1 MLENAIWML
10 ILMGLTA
17 GCGLLLF
24 KRQPKRL
31 WLIVFAELAM
41 ICHFILTYVIF
52 ANGTEAAGTD
62 GLIYHQVAKD
72 VARQL
77 WSGTPLW
84 AVKYEYTWYTVMV
97 GIQYALFGVNRFAA
111 SFVNSFLAV
120 LSGYLLTDIALKLN
134 YSFKKAAFIGNVYLF
149 IPSML
154 VWTTDT
160 RKESLSFFISILLWY
175 LALRIVKE
183 REWSV
188 IKQGLCIGLV
198 CVLLYVS
205 TLLRIYML
213 YTLGGGLLV
222 GLFFHYLKTKR
233 SVIAVF
239 GVTVLIAC
247 IALTFTMVLTNLNDY
262 HALPMDRSQGGDEDL
277 DDELESIIKTI
288 IEKDIPR
295 AVNGFLTRPHL
306 EEVDN
311 ITDISGNYA
320 AVTIVR
326 IEQVLWYICMILA
339 IFGFLNTLLEWDPY
353 LLGLIAFIVSYTLIN
368 ALISENV
375 ADTYYRYRAAIIA
388 PMLLFADYR
397 PVIRNLKTM
406 LMGKS

>member
-1 MLENAIWML
+1 ML

-17 GCGLLLF
+17 GCGMLIL
-24 KRQPKRL
+24 KEQPKKLRM
-31 WLIVFAELAM
+31 IVLAELAL
-41 ICHFILTYVIF
+41 ICHYILTYVIY

-120 LSGYLLTDIALKLN
+120 VSGYLLTATAINLDYNMKR
-134 YSFKKAAFIGNVYLF
+134 SRFIGAVYLF

-160 RKESLSFFISILLWY
+160 RKESLSFFINILIWY
-175 LALRIVKE
+175 LTLRLIKE
-183 REWSV
+183 REWP
-188 IKQGLCIGLV
+188 IKKQAFFIGLV

-213 YTLGGGLLV
+213 FTIGGGLLV
-222 GLFFHYLKTKR
+222 GFFFHYLKTR
-233 SVIAVF
+233 RRMIAYF
-239 GVTVLIAC
+239 GAVVLVTCVATTFATVLP
-247 IALTFTMVLTNLNDY
+247 NLNDY

-277 DDELESIIKTI
+277 DDELESIIRTI
-288 IEKDIPR
+288 IEKDIPG
-295 AVNGFLTRPHL
+295 AINGFLTRPHL
-306 EEVDN
+306 DEVDN

-320 AVTIVR
+320 AVTLVR
-326 IEQVLWYICMILA
+326 IEQVLWYVCMILA
-339 IFGFLNTLLEWDPY
+339 IFGVLNSLLEWDPY
-353 LLGLIAFIVSYTLIN
+353 LIGIIAFIASYTLIN
-368 ALISENV
+368 ALISETI

-397 PVIRNLKTM
+397 PFMRNLKS
-406 LMGKS
+406 LVIGKS